1 MIKAVIFDLDGV
13 LVQTEKMKAR
23 SYALAVQ
30 RLLGL
35 PEPAAEAG
43 EAYREAV
50 GAPREVAVSHV
61 MDKLGLEKVLKP
73 LMGRYGASKP
83 WEVLNSMRMSIYTDM
98 VADPQVLRDNRWPHS
113 LEVLRVV
120 KEVGCL
126 TALVTMS
133 QRKDVLHVVHSLG
146 IKKLLDMILAGED
159 VTQGKP
165 DPEVYLL
172 AARKLGVSPGESLV
186 LEDTV
191 NGVRA
196 AVAAGMNVVAL
207 ATPFTAAALHSSPM
221 VDDAWIVDDF
231 AKLGKIVQHRIR
243 EINRTAR

>member
-1 MIKAVIFDLDGV
+1 MIRAMLFDLDGV
-13 LVQTEKMKAR
+13 LVQTEKMKAH

-30 RLLGL
+30 HLLGL

-43 EAYREAV
+43 EAYRETV
-50 GAPREVAVSHV
+50 GAPRKVAVSHV
-61 MDKLGLEKVLKP
+61 MDKLGLEEVLKP
-73 LMGRYGASKP
+73 LMGQYGASEP

-98 VADPQVLRDNRWPHS
+98 VADPQVLRDNQWPHS
-113 LEVLRVV
+113 MEVLRAVR
-120 KEVGCL
+120 EVGCL

-133 QRKDVLHVVHSLG
+133 QRRDVLHVVHSLG
-146 IKKLLDMILAGED
+146 VEQLLDLVLTGED
-159 VTQGKP
+159 VTRGKP

-172 AARKLGVSPGESLV
+172 AARKLGVSPEESLV

-207 ATPFTAAALHSSPM
+207 ATPFTSAALRSSPM

-231 AKLGKIVQHRIR
+231 EKLGEIVQRRIR
-243 EINRTAR
+243 ELNRTAC